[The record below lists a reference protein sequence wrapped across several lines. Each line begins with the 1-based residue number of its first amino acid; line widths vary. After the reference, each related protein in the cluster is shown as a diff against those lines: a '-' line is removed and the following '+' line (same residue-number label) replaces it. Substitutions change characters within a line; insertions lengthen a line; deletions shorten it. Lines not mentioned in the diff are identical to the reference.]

1 MISYPQKPKIVEQK
15 GNWAKF
21 EIEALYPG
29 YGVTMGNSLRR
40 VLLSSLP
47 GAAVT
52 RFKIKNVPHEFSTIP
67 GVLED
72 VILIM
77 QNLKQMRFKLH
88 GDEPQKASLKVKGDK
103 KIKGSDF
110 DFPSQIELI
119 NKDCPIATVT
129 QKSTE
134 FEMEIQVERG
144 TGYVPSEKD
153 NKEKS
158 DIGSIPLDAIFTP
171 VKRVSF
177 KVENMR
183 VGKRTDFDRLFL
195 EIETDGTITPEEA
208 VLEASEILV
217 NHFALIVDEFKTEE
231 LKSEDTVE
239 EPKVKK
245 TVKADKKDSKS
256 KSKKNEKKSKN
267 KKI

>member
-1 MISYPQKPKIVEQK
+1 
-15 GNWAKF
+15 
-21 EIEALYPG
+21 
-29 YGVTMGNSLRR
+29 
-40 VLLSSLP
+40 
-47 GAAVT
+47 
-52 RFKIKNVPHEFSTIP
+52 
-67 GVLED
+67 
-72 VILIM
+72 
-77 QNLKQMRFKLH
+77 
-88 GDEPQKASLKVKGDK
+88 
-103 KIKGSDF
+103 
-110 DFPSQIELI
+110 
-119 NKDCPIATVT
+119 
-129 QKSTE
+129 
-134 FEMEIQVERG
+134 MEIQVERG